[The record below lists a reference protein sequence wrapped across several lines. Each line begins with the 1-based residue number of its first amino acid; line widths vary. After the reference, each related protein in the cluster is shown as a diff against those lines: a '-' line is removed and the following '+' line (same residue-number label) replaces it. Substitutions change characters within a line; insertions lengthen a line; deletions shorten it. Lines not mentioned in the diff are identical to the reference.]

1 MRKFYWEFRAKM
13 LAAGLWPQG
22 WIARGACYSLG
33 LAIGLFALEML
44 LKLFAPRWSDSLGGW
59 VKFLVFDAAVLFSIV
74 TFRGLRRKVLWRL
87 RNRLIVT
94 YVFIGVIPTVLLVVM
109 AVITIYLFA
118 GQFASFVVTSEIDTQ
133 LRSMQA
139 VNAAVSNELA
149 ARIEKGQTPTAD
161 SLVGLR
167 KRDRAWGRRQVAAW
181 YGAKVL
187 PLTAA
192 QTAPVTFPNFFNNDN
207 NPYAKAIRDGQPFK
221 QIVKDKGELY
231 LRVTSM
237 FPVGSENLTVVC
249 SEPFDRKLVANI
261 AADLGEITLYAAGIT
276 FNDGEL
282 GAQRQDVT
290 KNNSSPPHDTS
301 KPEKANEKG
310 GVILREGKSGASIEG
325 SQVLPPTFSVGTLP
339 EATGMMDREITYGT
353 PLPIVD
359 WSTGKTARAGVAI
372 KVRTRPSVLYGHLFA
387 ALEDFARG
395 VEYILLA
402 VLVLF
407 ALIELV
413 ALIIGTR
420 MTRTVTGAVAQ
431 LYDATKN
438 VDRGDFS
445 HRIPVKSADQLAQLS
460 LSFNAMTESI
470 EKLIEEQKEKQRL
483 EGELVI
489 AQEVQAQ
496 LFPRQVS
503 ELESL
508 EVHGFCRPART
519 VSGDYYDFLTAS
531 SHKLILAV
539 GDISGKGIS
548 AALLMATI
556 HSAVRALSMQDVPVL
571 REPATVGAALGSDV
585 IVASGFRSLDVSPS
599 ALLSLLNHQLYEST
613 PPEKYATLFLGI
625 YNGAERKLTYSN
637 GGHLPPIILSEDGSI
652 RRLECGGTV
661 VGLFDHRSYEED
673 SVELRRGEIFVG
685 YTDGVT
691 EPENDFGEF
700 GEERLIDLVS
710 TNRSL
715 PLVQISQAVT
725 AAVDDWIGD
734 NEQPDDIT
742 LVLARAR

>member
-1 MRKFYWEFRAKM
+1 MREFYWKLRARM

-33 LAIGLFALEML
+33 LAVALFALEIL
-44 LKLFAPRWSDSLGGW
+44 LKLVAPAASDSLGGW
-59 VKFLVFDAAVLFSIV
+59 VRFLVFDAAVLFSILA
-74 TFRGLRRKVLWRL
+74 FRWLKRKLLWRL

-94 YVFIGVIPTVLLVVM
+94 YVFIGVIPAVLLVVM
-109 AVITIYLFA
+109 AIITIYLFA
-118 GQFASFVVTSEIDTQ
+118 GQFASYVVTSEINSQ

-149 ARIEKGQTPTAD
+149 ARIEKGQPPTAE
-161 SLVGLR
+161 SLAGLR
-167 KRDRAWGRRQVAAW
+167 KRDRAWGRRRVCAW
-181 YGAKVL
+181 HGTRILLISGGSAN
-187 PLTAA
+187 
-192 QTAPVTFPNFFNNDN
+192 PVPMDFPDFFNKDQG
-207 NPYAKAIRDGQPFK
+207 PYAKVIREGQPFK
-221 QIVKDKGELY
+221 EIVRDHDQLY
-231 LRVTSM
+231 LRVASV
-237 FPVGSENLTVVC
+237 FDVGSEKLTVVTG
-249 SEPFDRKLVANI
+249 EPLDKDLIADI
-261 AADLGEITLYAAGIT
+261 AANLGEITVYSAGIMLDESHPNYQNPNAPNQHGFET
-276 FNDGEL
+276 RIFDE
-282 GAQRQDVT
+282 R
-290 KNNSSPPHDTS
+290 
-301 KPEKANEKG
+301 EKAKDG
-310 GVILREGKSGASIEG
+310 GAVPEAKAG
-325 SQVLPPTFSVGTLP
+325 STAGGEIFHPTFTVGSLADP
-339 EATGMMDREITYGT
+339 ADMMDHEITFGT
-353 PLPIVD
+353 PLPVVD
-359 WSTGKTARAGVAI
+359 WKTGDLSRAGALI
-372 KVRTRPSVLYGHLFA
+372 KVRTRPSVLYTHLFA
-387 ALEDFARG
+387 ALGDIARG

-402 VLVLF
+402 ILIFF
-407 ALIELV
+407 AVIELV
-413 ALIIGTR
+413 ALIIGAR

-460 LSFNAMTESI
+460 LSFNSMTESI
-470 EKLIEEQKEKQRL
+470 EKLILEQKEKQRL
-483 EGELVI
+483 EGELAI

-556 HSAVRALSMQDVPVL
+556 HSAVRAYSVESLPQM
-571 REPATVGAALGSDV
+571 REPVAVGA
-585 IVASGFRSLDVSPS
+585 VAGAGRIMAAWPEGIEVSPG
-599 ALLSLLNHQLYEST
+599 ALLGLLNHQLYEST

-625 YNGAERKLTYSN
+625 YDGRSHQLTYSN
-637 GGHLPPIILSEDGSI
+637 GGHLPPILIGENGAV
-652 RRLECGGTV
+652 RRLEAGGTV
-661 VGLFDHRSYEED
+661 VGLFDNMTYDEGTVQMHP
-673 SVELRRGEIFVG
+673 GEIFIA
-685 YTDGVT
+685 YSDGVT
-691 EPENDFGEF
+691 EPENEFGEF

-710 TNRSL
+710 ANRHL
-715 PLVQISQAVT
+715 PLIQISQAVT
-725 AAVDDWIGD
+725 SAVDDWIGD